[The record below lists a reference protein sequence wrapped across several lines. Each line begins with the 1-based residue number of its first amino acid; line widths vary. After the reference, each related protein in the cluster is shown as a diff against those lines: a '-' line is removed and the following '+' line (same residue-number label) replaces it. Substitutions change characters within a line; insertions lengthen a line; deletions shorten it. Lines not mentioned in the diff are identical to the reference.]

1 MVPGTEMDSYVGN
14 DPEKLYKRPDRM
26 AVVYEG
32 TLDRSMPCQGN
43 SSTTS
48 GLLSSLL
55 LSDATLA
62 RLAAALGMANATVG
76 GIAPEAIKL
85 CRAAASYGAL
95 FQASS

>member
-1 MVPGTEMDSYVGN
+1 MDSYVGN

-32 TLDRSMPCQGN
+32 TLDRSMPCHGN

-62 RLAAALGMANATVG
+62 RLAAAALGIANATVG
-76 GIAPEAIKL
+76 GIAPERIKL
-85 CRAAASYGAL
+85 CRAAASYGAV